1 MPADEVMKARSIAD
15 SAIATMQRFEI
26 PATPANYAIWYEY
39 HAGLSPNL
47 TRTIDILI
55 SNNAIFNESTLEDL
69 YTTFF
74 SSTKETQAVRD
85 ISVHAL
91 QTLQEIAVVAGA
103 ASDEAHQ
110 FGHALRGIASNGL
123 GESLENLKT
132 LIENLVE
139 KSKNMAGRSEYVGL
153 RMRESAGKIEALERN
168 LEDAILDSTM
178 DGLTGVANRKSFDV
192 TLRKLAGDAMN
203 SGDHLAMLMID
214 IDHFKRV
221 NDTWGH
227 PTGDIVLR
235 HVAKT
240 LQKSVRGGD
249 HVARYGGEEFTVI
262 LPRTDSQAA
271 VSVAENIRVGLTREP
286 FLLELDPPMTP
297 ITISIG
303 VACYDPGEPLT
314 EWVARTDAALYSA
327 KKDGRNRVKFS

>member
-1 MPADEVMKARSIAD
+1 
-15 SAIATMQRFEI
+15 
-26 PATPANYAIWYEY
+26 
-39 HAGLSPNL
+39 
-47 TRTIDILI
+47 
-55 SNNAIFNESTLEDL
+55 
-69 YTTFF
+69 
-74 SSTKETQAVRD
+74 
-85 ISVHAL
+85 
-91 QTLQEIAVVAGA
+91 
-103 ASDEAHQ
+103 
-110 FGHALRGIASNGL
+110 
-123 GESLENLKT
+123 
-132 LIENLVE
+132 
-139 KSKNMAGRSEYVGL
+139 
-153 RMRESAGKIEALERN
+153 
-168 LEDAILDSTM
+168 M